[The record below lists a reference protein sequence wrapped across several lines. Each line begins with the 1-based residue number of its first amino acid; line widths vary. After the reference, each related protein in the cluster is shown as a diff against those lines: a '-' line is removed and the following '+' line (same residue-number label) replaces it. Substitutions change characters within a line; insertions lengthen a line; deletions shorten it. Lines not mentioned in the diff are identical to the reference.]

1 MTLSINQPVPH
12 HPILSVIG
20 GTSSYATG
28 ITLEKASIWFIVA
41 FIVELC
47 VIVRFQVF
55 KLRLC
60 TPRNAVLFYGSLLV
74 LTFVKNID
82 LVFMDAIVVSI
93 MTKASTW
100 FIVAFTVERCV
111 VVRAPLRRLSTPS
124 NAGLCC
130 GSLLV
135 LAFVKNIDLFFIH
148 DLVVGTDSGDAICTV
163 PLRYRHY
170 LYSYRPMITFVTS
183 CVIPTGVVLVCNWT
197 IIRTLRRDLVQT
209 TARDSIVRHTT
220 IMCLAVS
227 FVFIVCV
234 APAHVFYV
242 NFPNWPMS
250 LQDQYDVLV
259 FLLLLR
265 YANHAVNFFLYS
277 LTGAHF
283 RCELVALFHRC
294 IQRGLV
300 TAGCL
305 SRLLDQRRPPTCHVF
320 VGVNR
325 RSIAAFTQAAS
336 RTDDHVAHVSLG
348 KFNNHWPWSCLRV
361 CTWHAPSEPMTCH
374 YVGAHNGRRRCDSR
388 CLVHKVQQLAGGVFP
403 LL

>member
-1 MTLSINQPVPH
+1 MMPLGSSTFSLLFILLLTVSRRTMANDTALMSTASSVLEDVVMSNDNNSGGFVFDVSANIWRYGWPPLCMMGLVGNTLVMLVLRRDGLVRTSANVYLSALAVGDSLVLMVASLAVFPGRAWGWWFFRTSRLACHVTLSLLF
-12 HPILSVIG
+12 ILV
-20 GTSSYATG
+20 
-28 ITLEKASIWFIVA
+28 
-41 FIVELC
+41 
-47 VIVRFQVF
+47 
-55 KLRLC
+55 
-60 TPRNAVLFYGSLLV
+60 N
-74 LTFVKNID
+74 
-82 LVFMDAIVVSI
+82 
-93 MTKASTW
+93 ASTW

-111 VVRAPLRRLSTPS
+111 VVRAPLRRLSTPR

-163 PLRYRHY
+163 PLYYRHY

-300 TAGCL
+300 AAGCVRRMT
-305 SRLLDQRRPPTCHVF
+305 SRLTGSFRYRREVDQHLEMR
-320 VGVNR
+320 
-325 RSIAAFTQAAS
+325 
-336 RTDDHVAHVSLG
+336 
-348 KFNNHWPWSCLRV
+348 
-361 CTWHAPSEPMTCH
+361 
-374 YVGAHNGRRRCDSR
+374 
-388 CLVHKVQQLAGGVFP
+388 
-403 LL
+403 